1 MARTSKKKWGDY
13 KDPVQNHKEADY
25 KRELARKEKMGFYN
39 TGTVIYSSHKH
50 IMSKRYADNHQKL

>member
-13 KDPVQNHKEADY
+13 KDPAQNHKEADY
-25 KRELARKEKMGFYN
+25 KRELARKEKMGYHN
-39 TGTVIYSSHKH
+39 TGNLPYYPKH

>member
-13 KDPVQNHKEADY
+13 KDPAQNHKEADY
-25 KRELARKEKMGFYN
+25 KRELARKEKMGFV
-39 TGTVIYSSHKH
+39 THTLHKH